1 MALQGSRRIVLL
13 TGATGFLGRYVARKL
28 VHSGREVRCLVRRT
42 ADLSVLQYLPVEVW
56 HGDVTDPES
65 LNGVMENVDTV
76 VHLVAIIREH
86 GQVTFERVNYQG
98 TRNLVEAAKAGG
110 AKRFVHMSALG
121 VGPYPQHKYFYTKW
135 LGEEEVRN
143 SGLPYTILRSSMIFG
158 PEDEFFNRF
167 AKLARKPPMG
177 LFNMG
182 PVLPV
187 PGSGNT
193 IYQPIWV
200 EDVAECILR
209 TLGSAEVEGKT
220 IEIGGPEHLTYNQ
233 ILDLIF
239 QTLKL
244 KRWKLH
250 LPVFMMLP
258 AVWAM
263 EKVLP
268 DPLATLEELK
278 MASTDNKTDLDAVSR
293 TFGFAPAS
301 IREKIGYIVTQGR

>member
-1 MALQGSRRIVLL
+1 LTASQSSRKMVLL
-13 TGATGFLGRYVARKL
+13 SGATGFLGRYVAKKL
-28 VHSGREVRCLVRRT
+28 VHSGMEVRCLVRSS
-42 ADLSVLQYLPVEVW
+42 ADLSVLQYLPVEIW
-56 HGDVTDPES
+56 RGDVTDAES
-65 LNGVMENVDTV
+65 LKGAMDGVDSV
-76 VHLVAIIREH
+76 VHLVAIIRER
-86 GQVTFERVNYQG
+86 GDATFERINYHG
-98 TRNLVEAAKAGG
+98 TRNMVAAAKA
-110 AKRFVHMSALG
+110 AEVKRFVHMSALG

-135 LGEEEVRN
+135 LGEEEVKK

-167 AKLARKPPMG
+167 AKLAKKPPMG
-177 LFNMG
+177 IFNMG

-193 IYQPIWV
+193 TYQPIWV

-209 TLGSAEVEGKT
+209 TLKSEELVGRTV
-220 IEIGGPEHLTYNQ
+220 EIGGPEHLTYNQ

-263 EKVLP
+263 EKALP
-268 DPLATLEELK
+268 DPPATLEELK
-278 MASTDNKTDLDAVSR
+278 MASLDNKTDLDAVPK
-293 TFGFAPAS
+293 TYGFTPVS
-301 IREKIGYIVTQGR
+301 IREKIGYIVS